1 MHNVGGGC
9 TCKPGMADKSTCES
23 GMADESTCT
32 PGMADKPWCLGFRV
46 QGDGFRV

>member
-1 MHNVGGGC
+1 MQNVGGGC
-9 TCKPGMADKSTCES
+9 TCKP